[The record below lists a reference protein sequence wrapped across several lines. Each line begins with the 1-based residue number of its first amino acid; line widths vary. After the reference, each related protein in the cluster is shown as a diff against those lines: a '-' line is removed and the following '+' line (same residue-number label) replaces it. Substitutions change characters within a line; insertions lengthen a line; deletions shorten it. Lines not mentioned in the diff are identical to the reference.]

1 MYFLTVN
8 KGWVR
13 PFWLRS
19 RLATWILRGL
29 ILSQFNVAGANFA
42 PFCSPIA
49 YIKEQSHPNPPTAGE
64 IGPGDPSYERYASS
78 IGEII
83 SKAFVKLALPG
94 NHLSPK

>member
-42 PFCSPIA
+42 PFCSPFA
-49 YIKEQSHPNPPTAGE
+49 YIKEQSHTNPTNGW
-64 IGPGDPSYERYASS
+64 
-78 IGEII
+78 
-83 SKAFVKLALPG
+83 
-94 NHLSPK
+94 